1 MSEPS
6 SHMSMWDRIG
16 IGVSVVC
23 AIHCLLFPVVVALL
37 PIVPLAGDS
46 YHWVHPLF
54 LLLIVPTVF
63 YAARRSHYD
72 RRILIWLLSGLLL
85 VTLGWLGGHGW
96 GWRWV
101 ETVLT
106 LLGSVALVR
115 GHWRNYRHHQA
126 CTNRS
131 HHHHPVAEEI
141 LGEKET

>member
-1 MSEPS
+1 MSKPFKNHS
-6 SHMSMWDRIG
+6 IWDRIG

-37 PIVPLAGDS
+37 PVWPALSGHYQWI
-46 YHWVHPLF
+46 HPLF
-54 LLLIVPTVF
+54 LLLILPTVY

-72 RRILIWLLSGLLL
+72 RQILRWLLGGLLL
-85 VTLGWLGGHGW
+85 VTAGWVAGHLFDLD
-96 GWRWV
+96 RI
-101 ETVLT
+101 EPLLT

-131 HHHHPVAEEI
+131 HHHHPVAEEM
-141 LGEKET
+141 LGGSDS

>member
-1 MSEPS
+1 MSDSPNNIS
-6 SHMSMWDRIG
+6 IWDRFG

-37 PIVPLAGDS
+37 PVWPALGGH

-54 LLLIVPTVF
+54 LILILPTVF

-72 RRILIWLLSGLLL
+72 RKILRWLLGGLLL
-85 VTLGWLGGHGW
+85 VTVGWVAGHLLHW
-96 GWRWV
+96 YRV
-101 ETVLT
+101 EPLLT
-106 LLGSVALVR
+106 LLGSVALVW
-115 GHWRNYRHHQA
+115 GHWKNYRHHQA

-141 LGEKET
+141 LGESDS